1 MAVRHTEAIAED
13 VERVLGAALP
23 AIDVVDVRVLPGG
36 VLRVL
41 VDHPEGVDH
50 ERCVEVGRALVA
62 FRERFA
68 LEVSSPGIPRPLT
81 KPAHYERFRGRE
93 VDVRLH
99 APLEGRRRFRG
110 ELLESDERRAVVRD
124 EDGALVEIPF
134 AAISRAH
141 LVEEL

>member
-13 VERVLGAALP
+13 VERVLGAAMR
-23 AIDVVDVRVLPGG
+23 AIDLVDVRVVPGG

-41 VDHPEGVDH
+41 IDHPDGVDH
-50 ERCVEVGRALVA
+50 ERCVEVGRALIA

-68 LEVSSPGIPRPLT
+68 LEISSPGIPRPLT
-81 KPAHYERFRGRE
+81 KPAHYERFIGRE
-93 VDVRLH
+93 VDLRFH
-99 APLEGRRRFRG
+99 ATQEGRRRIRG
-110 ELLESDERRAVVRD
+110 ELLECDGQRVVVRD
-124 EDGALVEIPF
+124 EDSTFEIPL

>member
-23 AIDVVDVRVLPGG
+23 EIDVVDVRILPGG
-36 VLRVL
+36 IIRVL
-41 VDHPEGVDH
+41 IDHPGGIDH
-50 ERCVEVGRALVA
+50 ERCAEAGRALVA

-81 KPAHYERFRGRE
+81 KPAHYARFIGRE
-93 VDVRLH
+93 ADLRFHTVY
-99 APLEGRRRFRG
+99 EGRRRIRG
-110 ELLESDERRAVVRD
+110 ELVESDARRVVVRD
-124 EDGALVEIPF
+124 VDGALEIPF

>member
-13 VERVLGAALP
+13 VERVLGAVLP
-23 AIDVVDVRVLPGG
+23 AIDLVDVRVVPGG

-41 VDHPEGVDH
+41 IDHPDGVDH
-50 ERCVEVGRALVA
+50 ERCAEVGRALVS
-62 FRERFA
+62 FRERYA

-81 KPAHYERFRGRE
+81 KPAHYERFRGRQA
-93 VDVRLH
+93 DVRLH
-99 APLEGRRRFRG
+99 APLDGHRRIRG
-110 ELLESDERRAVVRD
+110 EVLESDDRRVVLRD
-124 EDGALVEIPF
+124 EKGAFFEIPF

>member
-13 VERVLGAALP
+13 VERVLGAVMP
-23 AIDVVDVRVLPGG
+23 AIDLVDVRLVPGG

-41 VDHPEGVDH
+41 IDHPDGVDH
-50 ERCVEVGRALVA
+50 ERCAEVGRALIA
-62 FRERFA
+62 FRERYA

-81 KPAHYERFRGRE
+81 KPAHYERFCGRE
-93 VDVRLH
+93 VELRLH
-99 APLEGRRRFRG
+99 APLEGRRRVRG
-110 ELLESDERRAVVRD
+110 ELLSSDGQHVVVRG
-124 EDGALVEIPF
+124 EDGALEIPL

>member
-13 VERVLGAALP
+13 VERVLGAACP
-23 AIDVVDVRVLPGG
+23 RSTSSTSRSLPGG

-41 VDHPEGVDH
+41 IDHPDGVDH

-62 FRERFA
+62 FRERYA

-81 KPAHYERFRGRE
+81 KPAHYERFIGRE
-93 VDVRLH
+93 ADVRLH
-99 APLEGRRRFRG
+99 ATLDGRRRIRG
-110 ELLESDERRAVVRD
+110 ELLECDDERVVVRD
-124 EDGALVEIPF
+124 EDGDSFEIPL

>member
-13 VERVLGAALP
+13 VERVLGAVLP
-23 AIDVVDVRVLPGG
+23 AIDLVDARVVSGG

-41 VDHPEGVDH
+41 IDQ
-50 ERCVEVGRALVA
+50 RY
-62 FRERFA
+62 A

-99 APLEGRRRFRG
+99 APLEGRRRVRG
-110 ELLESDERRAVVRD
+110 ELLESDGQRVVVRD
-124 EDGALVEIPF
+124 SEGALEIPF

>member
-1 MAVRHTEAIAED
+1 MAVRQTEAIAED
-13 VERVLGAALP
+13 VERVLGAVLP
-23 AIDVVDVRVLPGG
+23 AIDLVDVRVASGG

-41 VDHPEGVDH
+41 IDHPDGVDH

-62 FRERFA
+62 FRERYA

-81 KPAHYERFRGRE
+81 KPAHYERFLGRE
-93 VDVRLH
+93 VDIRLH
-99 APLEGRRRFRG
+99 APLEGRRRISG
-110 ELLESDERRAVVRD
+110 ELLESDGQRVVVRD
-124 EDGALVEIPF
+124 SDGALEIPL

>member
-13 VERVLGAALP
+13 VERVLGAVLP
-23 AIDVVDVRVLPGG
+23 AIDLVDVRVVPGG

-41 VDHPEGVDH
+41 IDHPDGVDH
-50 ERCVEVGRALVA
+50 ERCAEVGRALVA
-62 FRERFA
+62 FRERYA

-93 VDVRLH
+93 ADVRLH
-99 APLEGRRRFRG
+99 APLEGRRRIRG
-110 ELLESDERRAVVRD
+110 ELLESDGQRVVVRD
-124 EDGALVEIPF
+124 EDGALEIPF

>member
-1 MAVRHTEAIAED
+1 MAVRHTGAIAED
-13 VERVLGAALP
+13 VECVLGAVLP
-23 AIDVVDVRVLPGG
+23 AIDLVDVRVVPGG

-41 VDHPEGVDH
+41 VDHPDGVDH
-50 ERCVEVGRALVA
+50 ERCVEVGRVLAA
-62 FRERFA
+62 FRERYA

-99 APLEGRRRFRG
+99 APLEGRRRVRG
-110 ELLESDERRAVVRD
+110 ELLESDARRVVVRD
-124 EDGALVEIPF
+124 EDAALEIPF

>member
-13 VERVLGAALP
+13 VGRVLGAAMP

-36 VLRVL
+36 IIRVL
-41 VDHPEGVDH
+41 IDHPEGVDH
-50 ERCVEVGRALVA
+50 ERCVEVGRALAA

-81 KPAHYERFRGRE
+81 KPAHYERFIGRQA
-93 VDVRLH
+93 DVRFH
-99 APLEGRRRFRG
+99 ATHEGRRRIRG
-110 ELLESDERRAVVRD
+110 ELVECDAQRVVVRD
-124 EDGALVEIPF
+124 EDGALEIPF

>member
-1 MAVRHTEAIAED
+1 MAVRQTEAIAED

-23 AIDVVDVRVLPGG
+23 AIDLVDVRVVPGG

-50 ERCVEVGRALVA
+50 ERCAEVGRALVA
-62 FRERFA
+62 FRERYA

-99 APLEGRRRFRG
+99 APLEGRRRVRG
-110 ELLESDERRAVVRD
+110 ELLESDAQRVVVRD
-124 EDGALVEIPF
+124 EDGALEIPF

>member
-13 VERVLGAALP
+13 VERVLGAVLP
-23 AIDVVDVRVLPGG
+23 AIDVVSVQILPGG

-41 VDHPEGVDH
+41 VDHPDGVDH

-62 FRERFA
+62 FRERYA

-81 KPAHYERFRGRE
+81 KPAHYERFVGRE
-93 VDVRLH
+93 VDVRFH
-99 APLEGRRRFRG
+99 ATREGRRRIRG
-110 ELLESDERRAVVRD
+110 ELLACDGQRAVVRD
-124 EDGALVEIPF
+124 EDGALEIPL

>member
-13 VERVLGAALP
+13 VERVLGSVMP
-23 AIDVVDVRVLPGG
+23 AIDVVDVKVLPGG

-41 VDHPEGVDH
+41 IDHPDGVEH
-50 ERCVEVGRALVA
+50 ERCVEVGRALIA

-81 KPAHYERFRGRE
+81 KPAHYERFIGRE
-93 VDVRLH
+93 VDLRFH
-99 APLEGRRRFRG
+99 ATQEGRRRIRG
-110 ELLESDERRAVVRD
+110 ELLECDGQRVVVRD
-124 EDGALVEIPF
+124 EDSTFEIPL

>member
-23 AIDVVDVRVLPGG
+23 AIDLVDVRVAPGG

-41 VDHPEGVDH
+41 IDHPDGVDH

-62 FRERFA
+62 FRERYS

-99 APLEGRRRFRG
+99 SPLEGRRRFRG
-110 ELLESDERRAVVRD
+110 ELLESDARRVVVRD
-124 EDGALVEIPF
+124 EDGAFEIPF

>member
-13 VERVLGAALP
+13 VERVLGAAMP
-23 AIDVVDVRVLPGG
+23 AIDLVDVRILPGG

-41 VDHPEGVDH
+41 IDHPDGVDH
-50 ERCVEVGRALVA
+50 ERCAEVGRALVA
-62 FRERFA
+62 FRERYA

-99 APLEGRRRFRG
+99 APLDGHRRIRG
-110 ELLESDERRAVVRD
+110 EVLESDGRRAVLRD
-124 EDGALVEIPF
+124 QEGAFFEIPF

>member
-23 AIDVVDVRVLPGG
+23 ALDVVDVRILPGG
-36 VLRVL
+36 ILRVL
-41 VDHPEGVDH
+41 IDHPEGIDH
-50 ERCVEVGRALVA
+50 ERCAEAGRALVA

-81 KPAHYERFRGRE
+81 KPAHYERFIGRE
-93 VDVRLH
+93 ADLRVHTVHD
-99 APLEGRRRFRG
+99 GRRRIRG
-110 ELLESDERRAVVRD
+110 VLVACDAQGVVVRD
-124 EDGALVEIPF
+124 ADGALEIPF

>member
-13 VERVLGAALP
+13 VERVLGSVMP
-23 AIDVVDVRVLPGG
+23 AIDVVDVKVLPGG

-41 VDHPEGVDH
+41 IDHPDGVDH
-50 ERCVEVGRALVA
+50 ERCVEVGRALIA

-81 KPAHYERFRGRE
+81 KPAHYARFIGRE
-93 VDVRLH
+93 VDLRFH
-99 APLEGRRRFRG
+99 ATQEGRRRIRG
-110 ELLESDERRAVVRD
+110 ELLECDGQRVVVRD
-124 EDGALVEIPF
+124 EDSTFEIPL

>member
-1 MAVRHTEAIAED
+1 MLI
-13 VERVLGAALP
+13 
-23 AIDVVDVRVLPGG
+23 
-36 VLRVL
+36 
-41 VDHPEGVDH
+41 DHPDGVDH

-81 KPAHYERFRGRE
+81 KPAHYARFIGRE
-93 VDVRLH
+93 ADVRFH
-99 APLEGRRRFRG
+99 ATHEGRRRIRG
-110 ELLESDERRAVVRD
+110 ELLECDAARVVVRD
-124 EDGALVEIPF
+124 EDGALEIPF

>member
-13 VERVLGAALP
+13 VERVLGAVMP
-23 AIDVVDVRVLPGG
+23 AIDVVDVKVLPGG

-41 VDHPEGVDH
+41 VDHPDGVDH

-62 FRERFA
+62 FRERYA

-81 KPAHYERFRGRE
+81 KPAHYERFIGRE
-93 VDVRLH
+93 VDLRFH
-99 APLEGRRRFRG
+99 ATQEGRRRIRG
-110 ELLESDERRAVVRD
+110 ELLECDGQRVVVRD
-124 EDGALVEIPF
+124 GDSTFEIPF
-134 AAISRAH
+134 AAIGRAH

>member
-13 VERVLGAALP
+13 VERVLGAAMP
-23 AIDVVDVRVLPGG
+23 AIDVVAVKLLPGG

-41 VDHPEGVDH
+41 IDLPGGVDH
-50 ERCVEVGRALVA
+50 ERCVEAGRALVA
-62 FRERFA
+62 FREKYA

-81 KPAHYERFRGRE
+81 KPAHYARFIGRE
-93 VDVRLH
+93 ADLRFHTVY
-99 APLEGRRRFRG
+99 EGRRRMRG
-110 ELLESDERRAVVRD
+110 ELVECDGQRVVVRD
-124 EDGALVEIPF
+124 ADGALEIPF

>member
-13 VERVLGAALP
+13 VERVLGAAMP
-23 AIDVVDVRVLPGG
+23 AIDVVDVRILPGG
-36 VLRVL
+36 IIRVL
-41 VDHPEGVDH
+41 IDHPEGVDH
-50 ERCVEVGRALVA
+50 ERCVEAGRALVA

-81 KPAHYERFRGRE
+81 KPAHFERFI
-93 VDVRLH
+93 
-99 APLEGRRRFRG
+99 GRRPMCASTPRT
-110 ELLESDERRAVVRD
+110 RAAAASAASCVECDASRVVVRD
-124 EDGALVEIPF
+124 EDGALEIPF

>member
-13 VERVLGAALP
+13 VERVLGAAMP

-36 VLRVL
+36 TIRVL
-41 VDHPEGVDH
+41 IDHPDGVDH
-50 ERCVEVGRALVA
+50 ERCAEVGRALSA
-62 FRERFA
+62 FRERYA

-81 KPAHYERFRGRE
+81 KPAHYERFRGRQ

-99 APLEGRRRFRG
+99 APLAGRRRIRG
-110 ELLESDERRAVVRD
+110 ELAGSDEQRAVVRD
-124 EDGALVEIPF
+124 SEGASFEIPF

>member
-13 VERVLGAALP
+13 VERVLGAAMP
-23 AIDVVDVRVLPGG
+23 EIDVVSVKLLPGG

-41 VDHPEGVDH
+41 IDYPGGVDH
-50 ERCVEVGRALVA
+50 ERCAEAGKALIA
-62 FRERFA
+62 FRERYA

-81 KPAHYERFRGRE
+81 KPAHYERFIGRE
-93 VDVRLH
+93 ADLRFHTV
-99 APLEGRRRFRG
+99 LEGRRRIRG
-110 ELLESDERRAVVRD
+110 VLVESDAQRVVVRD
-124 EDGALVEIPF
+124 VDGALEIPF